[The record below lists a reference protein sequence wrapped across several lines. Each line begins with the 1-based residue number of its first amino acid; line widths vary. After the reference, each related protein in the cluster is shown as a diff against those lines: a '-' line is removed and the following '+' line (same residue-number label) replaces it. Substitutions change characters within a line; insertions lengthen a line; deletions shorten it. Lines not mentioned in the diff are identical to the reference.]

1 MQVLSNLPL
10 LFRIL
15 VSIVIFIIS
24 IAAIVLIPKVRE
36 IENSIIKTVSYTL
49 MGMII
54 FTWVGV
60 SYNLWEPEG
69 TFAAAIVEPYFPQ
82 VFPAFILAVA
92 LTIAVII
99 TYIEKANY
107 AYMFAGT
114 GFAVLLCDVL
124 TYITYGRFDLI
135 LLGLV
140 LWAIIPVVWVYIW
153 KDHVVEET
161 SFKDNIFISLKAA
174 LLTYP
179 IYICTA
185 IISVFGKSGR
195 GIDMSAFS
203 GLTDNL
209 VNVIGFFLGVLWL
222 YLLFTVIIVTLMF
235 VAHNFLM
242 HLLSMK
248 RVVSRKGIE
257 YVKIV
262 PKVEAAP
269 EAAKPKFDPYGSLL
283 QEMLVFGKYMDQVD
297 RLKAAQTI
305 ARFKSEYQTLSAKYN
320 EGSKAESERTIK
332 FIDQEFMKKY

>member
-15 VSIVIFIIS
+15 VSLVIFIIS
-24 IAAIVLIPKVRE
+24 IAAIVLLPKIRE

-49 MGMII
+49 MGLII

-60 SYNLWEPEG
+60 SFNLWEPEG

-99 TYIEKANY
+99 TYIEKDNY
-107 AYMFAGT
+107 AYMFAST
-114 GFAVLLCDVL
+114 GFAVLLTDVL
-124 TYITYGRFDLI
+124 TYVTYGRFDLI

-153 KDHVVEET
+153 KDHVLEQT
-161 SFKDNIFISLKAA
+161 TFKDNIFISLKAS

-179 IYICTA
+179 IYVLTA

-248 RVVSRKGIE
+248 RVASRKGIE
-257 YVKIV
+257 YVKVV
-262 PKVEAAP
+262 PKVEVKP
-269 EAAKPKFDPYGSLL
+269 EAAKPKFDPYASLL

-305 ARFKSEYQTLSAKYN
+305 ARFKNEYQTLSAKYG